1 MLPYLLLMVGCILLD
16 QLTKIF
22 ARIFLSGVQT
32 VPLIPGVLHLTYSLN
47 TGAAFSL
54 FSGMNA
60 VLLVFSFVITA
71 GIGFALY
78 SLPKHQGFRNLNVA
92 LSLIMGGAIG
102 NLIDRLFAGAVT
114 DFIDFRLIGFP
125 IFNVADI
132 CVVIGAILAVLY
144 FIRGY
149 VNVPRMTDIRKN
161 ASSSDTPKT
170 KPAIGSKVISTFKKH
185 PKQNASAKTQ
195 KSVQKR
201 PATKQTHPKTPP
213 AQREHGKK
221 DNRIKWNPPSK
232 PE

>member
-16 QLTKIF
+16 QLTKILV
-22 ARIFLSGVQT
+22 RIFLSGVQT

-60 VLLVFSFVITA
+60 VLLVFSFVIIA

-132 CVVIGAILAVLY
+132 CVVVGAILAILY

-149 VNVPRMTDIRKN
+149 VNVPKMTDIRKN
-161 ASSSDTPKT
+161 TSPSNTQQA
-170 KPAIGSKVISTFKKH
+170 KPAIGSKVISTLKKR
-185 PKQNASAKTQ
+185 PNQNAPSKAK
-195 KSVQKR
+195 KSSQQQ
-201 PATKQTHPKTPP
+201 TSSKQTHAKTPP
-213 AQREHGKK
+213 AQREQKK
-221 DNRIKWNPPSK
+221 DHRIKWNPPSK